1 VTTKKDIVKDISAR
15 TGLSQIDTKRVVQ
28 NTFEAIL
35 DTLVKE
41 SRIELRN
48 FGIFIVKERAERKAR
63 NPRTGQE
70 VVVPSKKVVIFRPGR
85 RMEEL
90 VK

>member
-1 VTTKKDIVKDISAR
+1 MTTKKDIVKDISAR